1 MFSFQAQ
8 FKIFLMNKIN
18 EIIKMELKIYY
29 RRTIHIPL
37 LCKNW
42 HPLNSADCNYI
53 LGAKA
58 HFAKENV
65 LDWM

>member
-8 FKIFLMNKIN
+8 MKIFLMNKIN

-42 HPLNSADCNYI
+42 QPHNCADRNYT

-58 HFAKENV
+58 DFAKE
-65 LDWM
+65 MS